1 MSDLTIDSFSPLN
14 RLFKMA
20 ILAGV
25 GKSVRLHIDRG
36 DKVNARDS
44 KGMTPLMLAAS
55 RNNVNICRMLLEA
68 GADQSL
74 LDPLG
79 RTALNIAKALN
90 ATDAELILERG
101 FGEQTAGEDV
111 KQLEKIGIHQSIEK
125 HKNSD
130 FGDKSR
136 PDVVLASVG
145 QIFEALS
152 LANNTSFIQKF
163 GFVESKAATLNQSG
177 LPNHS
182 AVDDADSE
190 YDLSAWEVEL
200 EIEPPAEDASLTIA
214 VSKTHLAISNHA
226 PIDLSADWS
235 DFEAFLPDRS
245 ALPLWADDIETQ
257 SQIRSL
263 LRRAF
268 REGSVPKTFVEDFSR
283 NPDGSSNPESAL
295 RLQTVINDLGAET
308 DERFEYSSYCEN
320 YEVFTVANET
330 SEEEEII
337 SQAAEYIKSLDSP
350 RNEPIYIYL
359 REAQRKELINKDQEI
374 AIAKRIEAELMI
386 VVEAIS
392 SSPATITEILRLGE
406 LIRNGGA
413 SVATIIDSFVNSN
426 TTNADGGD
434 EGFKHSELPDG
445 ADDDKEDEQVS
456 AQKLEEFKEDAL
468 IRFDSLRMLF
478 QNLSLTHDQ
487 EGYGTPKYVQA
498 KNALHTEL
506 LNIKFSVKTI
516 DLLCDVVRAQVVEIC
531 SYERELRSIILE
543 KCGYPRQ
550 VFISEFGD
558 VDKTDYGVVT
568 LSPDLQWLEMQA
580 TAKLP
585 WSLAIFRNMSVLQ
598 NTLQKLAILQVSFGL
613 PLNEVKVIF
622 KKMSQGVSRVRSAK
636 QEMIE
641 ANLRLV
647 TSIAKRYLRSGIPFD
662 DLIQEGNLGLIKA
675 VDKFDYRR
683 GYKFSTYATWWIRQS
698 VSRSVGNDSR
708 LIRLPFHVHEKIYGM
723 ELEIKAME
731 HSLGRRPSNSELAE
745 RLGMPIRKLEVIL
758 RGLNAPISFFESD
771 VDGNIPAESIDI
783 RQDMDPFDVLAA
795 KELRQILD
803 VKLKKL
809 GLKVGQI
816 LRMRYGFDG
825 IDDFTLDDVGK
836 RFELTR
842 ERIRQI
848 ESKALRQ
855 LKQPSNSGD
864 LQIWANNHDSS
875 PSKKKSIFDDLA
887 IDAEIELRDYL
898 LYEEVKQIKSASI
911 KVT

>member
-1 MSDLTIDSFSPLN
+1 VSDATTDSSSPLN

-25 GKSVRLHIDRG
+25 DKSVRLHIDRG

-79 RTALNIAKALN
+79 RTALNIAKTSS

-101 FGEQTAGEDV
+101 LCEQTAGEDV
-111 KQLEKIGIHQSIEK
+111 KRLEKIDIQRSIEK
-125 HKNSD
+125 NKSSD
-130 FGDKSR
+130 FVDKSR
-136 PDVVLASVG
+136 SEVVLASVG

-152 LANNTSFIQKF
+152 LANNASFIQKF
-163 GFVESKAATLNQSG
+163 GLVESKAATLNQPG

-182 AVDDADSE
+182 AVDNADSE
-190 YDLSAWEVEL
+190 YELSAWEAEL
-200 EIEPPAEDASLTIA
+200 EIEPPAEDATLTIA
-214 VSKTHLAISNHA
+214 VSKTNLAISNHA

-245 ALPLWADDIETQ
+245 ALPLRADDIETQ

-283 NPDGSSNPESAL
+283 NPDGSSNAESAL

-320 YEVFTVANET
+320 FEVFIVANET
-330 SEEEEII
+330 TEEEEII
-337 SQAAEYIKSLDSP
+337 SEATEYIRSLDSP
-350 RNEPIYIYL
+350 RNEPLYIYL
-359 REAQRKELINKDQEI
+359 REVQRKELINKDQEI

-386 VVEAIS
+386 MMEAIS
-392 SSPATITEILRLGE
+392 SSPATVTEILRLGV
-406 LIRNGGA
+406 LIRNSEV
-413 SVATIIDSFVNSN
+413 SVATIIDGFVDSN
-426 TTNADGGD
+426 LTYTTRAV
-434 EGFKHSELPDG
+434 EGIQDSEMT
-445 ADDDKEDEQVS
+445 DDVDHYIEDEQESV
-456 AQKLEEFKEDAL
+456 QKLEDFKEEA
-468 IRFDSLRMLF
+468 INRFDRLSKLF
-478 QNLSLTHDQ
+478 LNLNLIHDQ
-487 EGYGTPKYVQA
+487 EGYGTPKYLES
-498 KNALHTEL
+498 KNALHAEL
-506 LNIKFSVKTI
+506 LNIRFSAKTI
-516 DLLCDVVRAQVVEIC
+516 DLLCDVVRAQVVDIRSHEH
-531 SYERELRSIILE
+531 ELRRIIVE

-550 VFISEFGD
+550 YFNSEFGD
-558 VDKTDYGVVT
+558 FDKADNGVVT
-568 LSPDLQWLEMQA
+568 LFPDLQWLEVQS
-580 TAKLP
+580 TANHL
-585 WSLAIFRNMSVLQ
+585 WSSAIVRNLSVLQ
-598 NTLQKLAILQVSFGL
+598 NTLQKMMMLELSFGL
-613 PLNEVKVIF
+613 PLNEIKVIF
-622 KKMSQGVSRVRSAK
+622 KKMSQSDARVRSVK
-636 QEMIE
+636 REMIE

-647 TSIAKRYLRSGIPFD
+647 TSIAKRYLKSGIPFD
-662 DLIQEGNLGLIKA
+662 DLIQEGNFGLIKA

-698 VSRSVGNDSR
+698 VSRSVSNDSR
-708 LIRLPFHVHEKIYGM
+708 LIRLPVHAHEQVYAV
-723 ELEIKAME
+723 ELEVRALE

-745 RLGMPIRKLEVIL
+745 RLDMPIRKLVVIL

-771 VDGNIPAESIDI
+771 ADGNTPAETIDI
-783 RQDMDPFDVLAA
+783 RQDLDPFDVLAA
-795 KELRQILD
+795 KELHQILD
-803 VKLKKL
+803 VKLNKL

-825 IDDFTLDDVGK
+825 IDDFTLDDIGK

-848 ESKALRQ
+848 ESKALRK
-855 LKQPSNSGD
+855 LKHPSNLILPLFPGLHSH
-864 LQIWANNHDSS
+864 LIMRPFCLAAVPRASVAQTSS
-875 PSKKKSIFDDLA
+875 D
-887 IDAEIELRDYL
+887 
-898 LYEEVKQIKSASI
+898 
-911 KVT
+911 